1 MCVIL
6 ACAAYQMQAYRQ
18 NKGAFQGTGG
28 YMTEKNMTMRELPD
42 SEKPYEKVEKYGAG
56 VLSDAELLAVI
67 LRTGTKKERAVELAR
82 RLLTILPGKNIAGL
96 FQITMEE
103 LLEVKGIGR
112 VKAIELLSLTEL
124 VKRMLRSKIPKEE
137 IICDDPQKVAQYFM
151 VSMRYLET
159 EVVKLLVL
167 DGKNRISK
175 EMDLAVGTFDSAPA
189 APREIFYY
197 ALKHKAVSI
206 LLLHNHPSGEPAPSR
221 EDFYLTKRVIESGN
235 LIGIPLVDHIIIG
248 DNCYVSFKE
257 SGYM

>member
-1 MCVIL
+1 
-6 ACAAYQMQAYRQ
+6 
-18 NKGAFQGTGG
+18 
-28 YMTEKNMTMRELPD
+28 MTENKMTMRELPD
-42 SEKPYEKVEKYGAG
+42 SEKPYEKVEKYGTG

-67 LRTGTKKERAVELAR
+67 LRSGTRKERAVELAG
-82 RLLTILPGKNIAGL
+82 RLLTLLPGKNIAGL
-96 FQITMEE
+96 FQITMPE
-103 LLEVKGIGR
+103 LLEVDGIGR
-112 VKAIELLSLTEL
+112 VKAIELLSLAEI

-137 IICDDPQKVAQYFM
+137 ILCNEPKQVAAYFM
-151 VSMRYLET
+151 PSMRYLET

-206 LLLHNHPSGEPAPSR
+206 LLLHNHPSGEPTPSN
-221 EDFYLTKRVIESGN
+221 EDFFLTKRVIECGN
-235 LIGIPLVDHIIIG
+235 LIGIPLIDHIVIG

-257 SGYM
+257 SGYME